1 MKVEVNVI
9 PDLINTIP
17 VIMATVILYF
27 VFRHFLWDKVK
38 KMMDKRSEVI
48 SSNLIESE
56 KAKDET
62 LALKKEYE
70 DKLQAAKEEA
80 SNIIANAR
88 TYSDEMKSKAIKE
101 SKEEAKLEYDKGVA
115 ALELERKRVMTSV
128 NDEIVDMAI
137 LAASKVLAE
146 KSGLDTDK
154 EMVKSFVSSLEE
166 ANE

>member
-1 MKVEVNVI
+1 MDVKVNVI
-9 PDLINTIP
+9 PDLMNTIP
-17 VIMATVILYF
+17 VILATIILYLI
-27 VFRHFLWDKVK
+27 FRHFMWNKVK
-38 KMMDKRSEVI
+38 NMMDKRSDAI
-48 SSNLIESE
+48 SANLTDSE
-56 KAKDET
+56 KAKEES
-62 LALKKEYE
+62 LALKQEYE
-70 DKLQAAKEEA
+70 EKIQEAKEEA